1 MKGWIKRRNGGG
13 WKEGRDRLTGGKSRV
28 KRKDGRGG
36 LGSRKQGGKEGSRA
50 GWEGGG

>member
-1 MKGWIKRRNGGG
+1 MEEGGK
-13 WKEGRDRLTGGKSRV
+13 KEGIGLTGGRSRV

-36 LGSRKQGGKEGSRA
+36 IGSRKQGGKVGEQGGKEGSRA

>member
-1 MKGWIKRRNGGG
+1 MEEGGKKGGIG
-13 WKEGRDRLTGGKSRV
+13 LTGGKSRV